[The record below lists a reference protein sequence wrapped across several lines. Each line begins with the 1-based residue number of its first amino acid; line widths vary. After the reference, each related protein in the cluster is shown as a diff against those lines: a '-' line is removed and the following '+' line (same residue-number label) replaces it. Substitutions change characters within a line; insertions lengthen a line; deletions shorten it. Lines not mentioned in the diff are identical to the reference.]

1 MQTSVMKACFLIAEC
16 SLPYAKTMQ
25 TSVMKACFQ
34 IAECSLPYA
43 KKQKKLQKANF
54 LANFFRFLLNM

>member
-1 MQTSVMKACFLIAEC
+1 MQTSVMKACFL
-16 SLPYAKTMQ
+16 
-25 TSVMKACFQ
+25 